1 MPKGF
6 GGGGGVGAG
15 MPRPM
20 PNPRFNPAPAPA
32 AGGMGGGLFPNMGA
46 QQRYD
51 MAMGLLKNGM
61 QMGAESG
68 SPLAAFLSPLAG
80 AAIGG
85 SITNKYEKAKAAEV
99 DDITAALMPGGV
111 PPRVAELGSIL
122 DNPMAPD
129 YAKAMAKSEL
139 DGILKPKAVGGKGG
153 GAAKGGSGRGRGRAT
168 STDVLLSSLL
178 GAALDPNGDGGDTIT
193 AAEQT
198 KIDAVNAARGKTP
211 KAAAPAAP
219 TGPVVIDGYT
229 IEQID

>member
-68 SPLAAFLSPLAG
+68 SLLAAFLSPLAG
-80 AAIGG
+80 AALGG
-85 SITNKYEKAKAAEV
+85 SITNKYEKAKAAERA
-99 DDITAALMPGGV
+99 IALGGIYDGSEV
-111 PPRVAELGSIL
+111 PKEL
-122 DNPMAPD
+122 N
-129 YAKAMAKSEL
+129 AM
-139 DGILKPKAVGGKGG
+139 
-153 GAAKGGSGRGRGRAT
+153 T
-168 STDVLLSSLL
+168 
-178 GAALDPNGDGGDTIT
+178 
-193 AAEQT
+193 
-198 KIDAVNAARGKTP
+198 
-211 KAAAPAAP
+211 KAAAAAHGDWLTFFTAIMR
-219 TGPVVIDGYT
+219 TGLDGVFADHPDLAL
-229 IEQID
+229 EARAAL

>member
-68 SPLAAFLSPLAG
+68 SLLAAFLSPLAG
-80 AAIGG
+80 AALGG

-99 DDITAALMPGGV
+99 DD
-111 PPRVAELGSIL
+111 
-122 DNPMAPD
+122 
-129 YAKAMAKSEL
+129 
-139 DGILKPKAVGGKGG
+139 
-153 GAAKGGSGRGRGRAT
+153 
-168 STDVLLSSLL
+168 
-178 GAALDPNGDGGDTIT
+178 IT